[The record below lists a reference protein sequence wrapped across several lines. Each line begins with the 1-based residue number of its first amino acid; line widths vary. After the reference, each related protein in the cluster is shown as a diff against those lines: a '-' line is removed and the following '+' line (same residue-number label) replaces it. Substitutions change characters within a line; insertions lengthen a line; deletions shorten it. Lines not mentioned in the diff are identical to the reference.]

1 MAVKK
6 TSPKHPLIS
15 VVSPVY
21 RAEAILETFVE
32 RVVDVVTGIT
42 QDYEIILVDDGSP
55 DQSWEKIKAICLKN
69 PRVKGIKLSRNFGQQ
84 SAIGACFEHS
94 RGDYVTLMDCD
105 LQDNPAYIPE
115 MYKLFDGSI
124 DYVLSRRQSKKQGIL
139 RGIIGKFFYK
149 IYNWLAGTELDGNIG
164 PLSVLSRKFVDAYLR
179 FGAYHRVYFTTIH
192 WLGFKGKVVDVQTE
206 ERFSGSSSYTIV
218 KLIGIALNIIV
229 ANSDRLLNL
238 SVVIGLTFM
247 AVSFL
252 GAFSIFLSI
261 VLFGVEFAA
270 GWPSVIVLILFCT
283 GLILLS
289 MGVAGLYIG
298 KVFEQVKNLP
308 RYLVQ
313 DTLNL

>member
-6 TSPKHPLIS
+6 SSPKHLLIS

-32 RVVDVVTGIT
+32 RVIDAVTKIT
-42 QDYEIILVDDGSP
+42 KNYEIILVDDGSP
-55 DQSWEKIKAICLKN
+55 DHSWEKIRSICLKN
-69 PRVKGIKLSRNFGQQ
+69 PRVKGIKLSRNFGQH

-94 RGDYVTLMDCD
+94 QGDYVVLMDCD

-124 DYVLSRRQSKKQGIL
+124 DYVLSRRQSKKQSFL
-139 RGIIGKFFYK
+139 RGMIGKSFYK
-149 IYNWLAGTELDGNIG
+149 IYNWLSGTQYDGNIG
-164 PLSVLSRKFVDAYLR
+164 PLSMLSRKFIDAYLR
-179 FGAYHRVYFTTIH
+179 FGAYQRIYFTTLH
-192 WLGFKGKVVDVQTE
+192 WIGFKGKVMDVQTA
-206 ERFSGSSSYTIV
+206 ERFSGSSSYNIS
-218 KLIGIALNIIV
+218 KLIRVGLNMIV

-238 SVVIGLTFM
+238 SVIIGLAFM

-252 GAFSIFLSI
+252 SAFSIFLSI
-261 VLFGVEFAA
+261 TLFGVEYAS

-289 MGVAGLYIG
+289 MGVTGLYIG
-298 KVFEQVKNLP
+298 KIFEQVKNLP
-308 RYLVQ
+308 RYIVQ